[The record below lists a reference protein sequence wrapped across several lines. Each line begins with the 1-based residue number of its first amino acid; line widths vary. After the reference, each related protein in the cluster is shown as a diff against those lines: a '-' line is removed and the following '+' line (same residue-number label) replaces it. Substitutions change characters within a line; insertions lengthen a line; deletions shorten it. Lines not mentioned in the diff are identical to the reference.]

1 MPSGRH
7 CRSPLYRNGSKF
19 RNSVPL
25 WSVIFHRIL
34 SACLLDGIVVRP
46 FAATAAKPVIRCRC
60 GKPAPASFCLR
71 SFPRWKVP
79 VEMAFCHHLLIFVIS
94 GSASEVAL
102 GGPASV
108 CCGEGA
114 GQIAVSPSPSRIRYK
129 WTCPRGLSRSP
140 MQDSRSEGAGR
151 NRLSPPP
158 SRCGSVSAGLCVGFA
173 GIGGGEFC
181 GWTAGRG
188 GHGGVAGNEFGGCG
202 GEPAVLVECFA

>member
-1 MPSGRH
+1 MCSLFIFVLLPARSETATAADSAIRCRCGVPFSAAPFQHAFWTALSFAPLPQRQQNPQFGTVVECHFPPHPFSMPSGRH

-25 WSVIFHRIL
+25 WSVIFRRPR

-79 VEMAFCHHLLIFVIS
+79 VEMAFCHYLLIFVIS

-102 GGPASV
+102 GDPAPVS
-108 CCGEGA
+108 CGEGA
-114 GQIAVSPSPSRIRYK
+114 G
-129 WTCPRGLSRSP
+129 
-140 MQDSRSEGAGR
+140 
-151 NRLSPPP
+151 
-158 SRCGSVSAGLCVGFA
+158 
-173 GIGGGEFC
+173 
-181 GWTAGRG
+181 
-188 GHGGVAGNEFGGCG
+188 
-202 GEPAVLVECFA
+202 